1 MLAAGHA
8 ADRFDRRK
16 IILLCYG
23 LQAVCTA
30 ILLWLSMSATAL
42 KGGRIWPIYAV
53 LGGIGLGRAFSGPA
67 ASAMLP
73 SLVPKEH
80 FVNAVTWGA
89 TVYQIANM
97 SGPAVGG
104 LLFTLPLAGFVPGW
118 SGAPIVYAFTLLML
132 AGFIVLVGMIRAK
145 MGVTE

>member
-1 MLAAGHA
+1 MV
-8 ADRFDRRK
+8 
-16 IILLCYG
+16 ILCCYG

-30 ILLWLSMSATAL
+30 GLLGLSMSREFMAS
-42 KGGRIWPIYAV
+42 GHVWPIYAV
-53 LGGIGLGRAFSGPA
+53 LVGIGLGRAFSGPA

-104 LLFTLPLAGFVPGW
+104 ILFTLPL
-118 SGAPIVYAFTLLML
+118 
-132 AGFIVLVGMIRAK
+132 
-145 MGVTE
+145 MGVAAAWDVAPGVYYFTFVMSA